1 MCGIKSEQP
10 GSYSVRNLRKKLKMQ
25 VDQQL
30 LVMMGREFWHCDMNL
45 VKINEVFIVMIKV
58 VVT

>member
-1 MCGIKSEQP
+1 
-10 GSYSVRNLRKKLKMQ
+10 MQ

-30 LVMMGREFWHCDMNL
+30 FVMMGREFWHCDMNL
-45 VKINEVFIVMIKV
+45 VKISEVFIVMIKV